1 MGFEQELELIERD
14 PALRLARARAK
25 AARQIAGLL
34 TGMRKDAGLTQAEVA
49 ARIGVTQARI
59 SQVESGLIDHAPSV
73 DFAFV
78 YAAACDRTIELSAV
92 PLEDGFAFAAQEKIP
107 APAKAAAAQ
116 KSAS

>member
-34 TGMRKDAGLTQAEVA
+34 TGMRKDAGLTQADVA
-49 ARIGVTQARI
+49 ARIGVSQARI

-78 YAAACDRTIELSAV
+78 YAAACERTIELSAV
-92 PLEDGFAFAAQEKIP
+92 PLEDGFAYGAQEKTA
-107 APAKAAAAQ
+107 APAAAAAH